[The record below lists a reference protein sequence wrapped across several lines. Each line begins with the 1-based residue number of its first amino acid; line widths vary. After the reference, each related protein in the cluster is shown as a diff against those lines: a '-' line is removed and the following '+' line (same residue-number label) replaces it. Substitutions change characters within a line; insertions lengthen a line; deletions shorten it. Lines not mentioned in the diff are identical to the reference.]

1 MRSHVLLALL
11 LTAPAV
17 AFAGNCEVNVSAG
30 DSMSFNVRSI
40 DVPKSCKEFTVNFAH
55 TGTASKA
62 GMGHNW
68 VLVKTS
74 DVTDVAKAGME
85 AGIDK
90 DYLPPNDPRVLAFT
104 PLLGGGEKTSVTFK
118 PSILK
123 DGEAYSFFCSFAFHS
138 FMMRGTVKLVD

>member
-1 MRSHVLLALL
+1 MRSYVLFSLL
-11 LTAPAV
+11 MAPAL
-17 AFAGNCEVNVSAG
+17 AFANNCEVNVSAG

-68 VLVKTS
+68 VLAKTS

-90 DYLPPNDPRVLAFT
+90 NYLPENDARVLAFT
-104 PLLGGGEKTSVTFK
+104 PLLGGGEKASVKFN
-118 PSILK
+118 PSIMK